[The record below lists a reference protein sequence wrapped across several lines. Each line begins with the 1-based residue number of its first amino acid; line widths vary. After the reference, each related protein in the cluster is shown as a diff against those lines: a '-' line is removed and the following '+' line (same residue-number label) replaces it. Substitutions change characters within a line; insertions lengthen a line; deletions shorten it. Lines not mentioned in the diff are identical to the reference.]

1 MLSSLLFLIY
11 LASKIYTLK
20 FFKMASQKK
29 IMKFFVLIILA
40 VFLLSSG
47 LVSVM
52 YFVDMNKN
60 IPTDT
65 LSGEN
70 ITGELPSEEVVDISS
85 LGL

>member
-1 MLSSLLFLIY
+1 
-11 LASKIYTLK
+11 
-20 FFKMASQKK
+20 MASQKRVMK
-29 IMKFFVLIILA
+29 ILVLVILA

-60 IPTDT
+60 PAD
-65 LSGEN
+65 EN
-70 ITGELPSEEVVDISS
+70 IVGEIPNEDDIININS

>member
-1 MLSSLLFLIY
+1 
-11 LASKIYTLK
+11 
-20 FFKMASQKK
+20 MASQKK
-29 IMKFFVLIILA
+29 IMKIIVLFILA

-60 IPTDT
+60 APDET
-65 LSGEN
+65 LTGED
-70 ITGELPSEEVVDISS
+70 ITGEMPNEDEVIDISS

>member
-1 MLSSLLFLIY
+1 
-11 LASKIYTLK
+11 
-20 FFKMASQKK
+20 MASQKK
-29 IMKFFVLIILA
+29 IMKIIVLFILA

-60 IPTDT
+60 APDEALT
-65 LSGEN
+65 GEN
-70 ITGELPSEEVVDISS
+70 ITGEMPNEDEVIDISS